1 MQNDVTAQRFS
12 SSVYP
17 KNLTLY
23 YCHLGGSAI
32 ALSLICLPFVTP
44 ALRKVCLPY
53 VPATTAQVENV
64 MTALLKNPQSR
75 NLGKLIDIGSG
86 DGRIV
91 SVHFSNVFFN

>member
-1 MQNDVTAQRFS
+1 MS
-12 SSVYP
+12 
-17 KNLTLY
+17 
-23 YCHLGGSAI
+23 LGGSAI

-75 NLGKLIDIGSG
+75 KLGKLIDIGSG

-91 SVHFSNVFFN
+91 SRHFSNVCLIKTQS